1 MHAAPYGTRL
11 RQARSESELRRT
23 GLGALLGGPG
33 ALPQAFGAVENARV
47 RVWLCGKCQTGR
59 RTRGLCASVLIR
71 KKQSRPYRA
80 ARQSKTL
87 DSEHTLLV
95 SLSLEHAVEGAPGE
109 LGALDAGGHVRDV
122 LELGGFV
129 QVFQVL
135 LGELLAA
142 DHGEEE
148 LC

>member
-59 RTRGLCASVLIR
+59 RTRGLCAFALIR
-71 KKQSRPYRA
+71 
-80 ARQSKTL
+80 
-87 DSEHTLLV
+87 
-95 SLSLEHAVEGAPGE
+95 
-109 LGALDAGGHVRDV
+109 
-122 LELGGFV
+122 
-129 QVFQVL
+129 
-135 LGELLAA
+135 
-142 DHGEEE
+142 
-148 LC
+148 

>member
-1 MHAAPYGTRL
+1 MHAASYGTRL

-33 ALPQAFGAVENARV
+33 ALPQAFGTVENARA

-87 DSEHTLLV
+87 DSGHTLLV
-95 SLSLEHAVEGAPGE
+95 SLPLEHAVEGAPGE
-109 LGALDAGGHVRDV
+109 LGAFDAGGHVRDV

-142 DHGEEE
+142 DHGKEE

>member
-1 MHAAPYGTRL
+1 MAEP
-11 RQARSESELRRT
+11 
-23 GLGALLGGPG
+23 
-33 ALPQAFGAVENARV
+33 
-47 RVWLCGKCQTGR
+47 
-59 RTRGLCASVLIR
+59 
-71 KKQSRPYRA
+71 
-80 ARQSKTL
+80 
-87 DSEHTLLV
+87 LLV
-95 SLSLEHAVEGAPGE
+95 KRFGQQISCDLGQILLIILSREHAVEGAPGE

>member
-59 RTRGLCASVLIR
+59 RTRGLCIRARYEKAESSVSDGSTIKILGFRASAIR
-71 KKQSRPYRA
+71 
-80 ARQSKTL
+80 
-87 DSEHTLLV
+87 
-95 SLSLEHAVEGAPGE
+95 
-109 LGALDAGGHVRDV
+109 
-122 LELGGFV
+122 
-129 QVFQVL
+129 
-135 LGELLAA
+135 
-142 DHGEEE
+142 
-148 LC
+148 

>member
-59 RTRGLCASVLIR
+59 RTRGLCAFALIR
-71 KKQSRPYRA
+71 QKQSRPYRA
-80 ARQSKTL
+80 ARQSITL
-87 DSEHTLLV
+87 DLGHKLLV
-95 SLSLEHAVEGAPGE
+95 CLSLEHAVEGAPGE
-109 LGALDAGGHVRDV
+109 FGAFDAGGHVRDV
-122 LELGGFV
+122 LELSGFV
-129 QVFQVL
+129 
-135 LGELLAA
+135 
-142 DHGEEE
+142 
-148 LC
+148 